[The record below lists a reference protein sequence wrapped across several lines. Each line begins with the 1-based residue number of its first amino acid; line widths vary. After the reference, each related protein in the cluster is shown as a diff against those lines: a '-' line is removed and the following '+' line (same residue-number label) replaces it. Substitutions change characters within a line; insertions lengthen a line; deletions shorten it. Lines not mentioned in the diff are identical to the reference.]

1 MSPAAPD
8 DEIDDPFAPIR
19 NADLAGQDMAE
30 RAFLDAFNSGRLPH
44 AWLLSGP
51 KGVGKAT
58 LAHRITRFLLVHGNA
73 GGGEEGPGLFGDDLP
88 AAVPVSLATD
98 LENPICK
105 RIIAGGH
112 TDFLCIERAL
122 NEDSGAVKRDISV
135 DQVRTIGNLF
145 ALTPGEGGWR
155 VVVIDSVDDLNANG
169 ANAVLKMLEE
179 PPSRTVLL
187 LVSHNPGR
195 LLPTIHSRC
204 RHLALPPLDGQ
215 AMETLLAAQAPMR
228 GLDLGPEERALL
240 MKLAGGSIGRA
251 FTLADDGGLDLYRD
265 MTAILE
271 TLPNLDIG
279 MLHKLGD
286 LVARDRGGD
295 RFRTLAELIDWSLV
309 DRIRGELP
317 ASALEGWFQVW
328 EKANRLFRETE
339 GLSLDR
345 KQVVLEVFLSIEE
358 AARG

>member
-8 DEIDDPFAPIR
+8 DEIDPFAPIR
-19 NADLAGQDMAE
+19 NGELIGQDKAE
-30 RAFLDAFNSGRLPH
+30 QTFLDAFNSGRLPH

-58 LAHRITRFLLVHGNA
+58 LAHRIARFLLVHGNV
-73 GGGEEGPGLFGDDLP
+73 GGGDEGPGLFGDDLP
-88 AAVPVSLATD
+88 ASRPHSLATD
-98 LENPICK
+98 LEDLVCK

-112 TDFLCIERAL
+112 TDFQCIERAV
-122 NEDSGAVKRDISV
+122 NEETSAQKRDISI
-135 DQVRTIGNLF
+135 DQVRAIENL
-145 ALTPGEGGWR
+145 LNHTPGEGGWR
-155 VVVIDSVDDLNANG
+155 VVVMDSVDNLNRHG
-169 ANAVLKMLEE
+169 ANAFLKMLEE

-195 LLPTIHSRC
+195 LLATIHSRC
-204 RHLALPPLDGQ
+204 RHLSLPPLDGQ
-215 AMETLLAAQAPMR
+215 AMEALLAAQATMR
-228 GLDLGPEERALL
+228 GLDLGPEERAHL
-240 MKLAGGSIGRA
+240 MQLAGGSIGRA
-251 FTLADDGGLDLYRD
+251 FTLADEGGLDLYRD

-271 TLPNLDIG
+271 TLPNLDIP

-295 RFRTLAELIDWSLV
+295 RFRTLAGLIDWSLV
-309 DRIRGELP
+309 DRIRGQLS
-317 ASALEGWFQVW
+317 ASALEGWFRVW

-345 KQVVLEVFLSIEE
+345 KQVVLEVFLLMEE

>member
-1 MSPAAPD
+1 MSPAAPA
-8 DEIDDPFAPIR
+8 DEVAPFAPIR
-19 NADLAGQDMAE
+19 NGELIGQDRAE
-30 RAFLDAFNSGRLPH
+30 QTFLDAFNSGRLPH

-51 KGVGKAT
+51 RGVGKAT
-58 LAHRITRFLLVHGNA
+58 LAHRIARFLLVHGNPS
-73 GGGEEGPGLFGDDLP
+73 GGDEGPGLFGDDLP
-88 AAVPVSLATD
+88 AAQPHSLATD
-98 LENPICK
+98 LENPVCK

-112 TDFLCIERAL
+112 TDFLCIERAV
-122 NEDSGAVKRDISV
+122 NEDTGAVKRDISV
-135 DQVRTIGNLF
+135 DQVRAIGNLF
-145 ALTPGEGGWR
+145 TLTPGEGGWR
-155 VVVIDSVDDLNANG
+155 VVVIDAVDDLNDNG

-179 PPSRTVLL
+179 PPSWTVLL

-204 RHLALPPLDGQ
+204 RHLSLPPLDGQ
-215 AMETLLAAQAPMR
+215 SMEALLAAQGQMR
-228 GLDLGPEERALL
+228 GLDLGADERALL
-240 MKLAGGSIGRA
+240 MQLAGGSIGRA

-309 DRIRGELP
+309 ARIRGELS
-317 ASALEGWFQVW
+317 ASALEGWFRVW

-345 KQVVLEVFLSIEE
+345 KQVVLEVFLLMED

>member
-1 MSPAAPD
+1 MSPAEL
-8 DEIDDPFAPIR
+8 DEVDPFAPIR
-19 NADLAGQDMAE
+19 NASLTGQEKAE
-30 RAFLDAFNSGRLPH
+30 QTFLDAFNSGRLPH

-51 KGVGKAT
+51 KGVGKAS
-58 LAHRITRFLLVHGNA
+58 LAHRIARFLLVHGNR
-73 GGGEEGPGLFGDDLP
+73 GGADEGPGLFGDDLP
-88 AAVPVSLATD
+88 AAAPASLATD
-98 LENPICK
+98 LEDLVCK

-112 TDFLCIERAL
+112 ADFQSIERAV
-122 NEDSGAVKRDISV
+122 NEDTGAQKRDISV
-135 DQVRTIGNLF
+135 DQVRAIGKLF
-145 ALTPGEGGWR
+145 NHTPGEGGWR
-155 VVVIDSVDDLNANG
+155 VVVIDAVDDLNDNG
-169 ANAVLKMLEE
+169 ANALLKMLEE

-195 LLPTIHSRC
+195 LLATIHSRC

-215 AMETLLAAQAPMR
+215 AMAALLTDQAQMR
-228 GLDLGPEERALL
+228 GFELGPEERALL
-240 MKLAGGSIGRA
+240 MQLAGGSIGRA
-251 FTLADDGGLDLYRD
+251 LTLADEGGLDLYRD

-271 TLPNLDIG
+271 TLPNLDIA

-295 RFRTLAELIDWSLV
+295 RFRTLAALIDWSLV
-309 DRIRGELP
+309 DRIRRELS
-317 ASALEGWFQVW
+317 ASALEGWFRVW

-345 KQVVLEVFLSIEE
+345 KQVVLEVFLAIEE

>member
-8 DEIDDPFAPIR
+8 DEGDPFAPIR
-19 NADLAGQDMAE
+19 NSELIGQDKAE
-30 RAFLDAFNSGRLPH
+30 QTFLDAFNSGRLPH

-73 GGGEEGPGLFGDDLP
+73 GGGDEGPGLFGDDLP
-88 AAVPVSLATD
+88 ATVPDSLTTD
-98 LENPICK
+98 LDDLVCK
-105 RIIAGGH
+105 RLIAGGH
-112 TDFLCIERAL
+112 TDFLCIERAV
-122 NEDSGAVKRDISV
+122 NEDTGARKRDISI
-135 DQVRTIGNLF
+135 DQVRAIGNLF
-145 ALTPGEGGWR
+145 SLTPGEGGWR
-155 VVVIDSVDDLNANG
+155 VVVIDSVDDLNDNG

-179 PPSRTVLL
+179 PPSRTVIL

-204 RHLALPPLDGQ
+204 RHLSLPPLDGPS
-215 AMETLLAAQAPMR
+215 MEALLAAQAPER
-228 GLDLGPEERALL
+228 GLDLGPEEHALL
-240 MKLAGGSIGRA
+240 MQLAGGSIGRA

-309 DRIRGELP
+309 DRIRGGLSS
-317 ASALEGWFQVW
+317 SALEGWFRVW
-328 EKANRLFRETE
+328 EKANRLFREAE